1 MKAELN
7 ALDERIKS
15 LIRLVEVL
23 RAENAELRHNLIATE
38 SENESL
44 RRKIQGAS
52 ERLQNLLAR
61 VPDPG
66 A

>member
-7 ALDERIKS
+7 SLDERIKS

>member
-15 LIRLVEVL
+15 LIRLVDGL
-23 RAENAELRHNLIATE
+23 RAENAELRQHLAATE

-44 RRKIQGAS
+44 RRKIEGARD
-52 ERLQNLLAR
+52 RLKHLLSR

-66 A
+66 S

>member
-15 LIRLVEVL
+15 LIRLVDVL
-23 RAENAELRHNLIATE
+23 RSENAELRHNLAATE

-44 RRKIQGAS
+44 RRKIEGARD
-52 ERLQNLLAR
+52 RLHNLLSR

-66 A
+66 S